1 MGETRRCEVFLSPY
15 RVRVLTFESNIAESD
30 FFFASIKAGAPSTR
44 PSMSVA
50 MCMADIV
57 PCVAQSRVVQPVS
70 VDEKEFLDYIN
81 SIATSVPFFRRCHL
95 SSQSLI
101 TVRSS
106 GAQRGKLSP
115 PQASIERQVS
125 IQDPLA
131 ASASLSTS
139 SISDTTHPSGPRPN
153 YGSPPAAS
161 QAAFHPLNTATMP
174 KAEVGS
180 TKYIANKMK
189 AKGLQRLRWY
199 CQICEKQC
207 RDENGFKQ
215 HTQSEGHV
223 RAMLMVGEDPKK
235 YINEYSSQFQRDFLQ
250 LLKTSHGEK
259 KVHLN
264 NFYQEYIRE
273 KEHIHMNATKWP
285 SLTEFAKHLG
295 REGVCRVEEG
305 DRGLEVQFIDDSP
318 EAVRRREDV
327 KRKEKQM
334 KGDEDMEARTLERQI
349 KQARE
354 AAEKAGKLNDQKPRD
369 EVDATPAEPVKV
381 SLNLS
386 GKAAQK
392 TEQPKQQTEDAPVEI
407 STFSSAGTA
416 LKPESA
422 VETAAKTDA
431 DVEEKDAS
439 TAPTDPKP
447 AAAPKMSMSLSGNKP
462 KHVNP
467 LMKKNPLSKKSEK
480 VVAEPEKKM
489 SNAERI
495 MREEMERKRKA
506 DERYGSGG
514 KRQRLGA

>member
-1 MGETRRCEVFLSPY
+1 
-15 RVRVLTFESNIAESD
+15 
-30 FFFASIKAGAPSTR
+30 
-44 PSMSVA
+44 
-50 MCMADIV
+50 
-57 PCVAQSRVVQPVS
+57 
-70 VDEKEFLDYIN
+70 
-81 SIATSVPFFRRCHL
+81 
-95 SSQSLI
+95 
-101 TVRSS
+101 
-106 GAQRGKLSP
+106 
-115 PQASIERQVS
+115 
-125 IQDPLA
+125 
-131 ASASLSTS
+131 
-139 SISDTTHPSGPRPN
+139 
-153 YGSPPAAS
+153 
-161 QAAFHPLNTATMP
+161 MP

-223 RAMLMVGEDPKK
+223 RAMLQVGEDPKK
-235 YINEYSSQFQRDFLQ
+235 YINQYSNQFQRDFLQ

-264 NFYQEYIRE
+264 NFYQEYIHD
-273 KEHIHMNATKWP
+273 KEHVHMNATKWP

-295 REGVCRVEEG
+295 REGLCRVEEG

-334 KGDEDMEARTLERQI
+334 KGDEDMEARMLERQI

-354 AAEKAGKLNDQKPRD
+354 AAEKAGKLEEQRPRP
-369 EVDATPAEPVKV
+369 EAETAPAEPVKV
-381 SLNLS
+381 SLSLS
-386 GKAAQK
+386 GKAGQK
-392 TEQPKQQTEDAPVEI
+392 KEQPKEQEDAPVEI
-407 STFSSAGTA
+407 STFSNADA
-416 LKPESA
+416 AERPELAKPDAASTGEAA
-422 VETAAKTDA
+422 VEPPAAAK
-431 DVEEKDAS
+431 
-439 TAPTDPKP
+439 PTP
-447 AAAPKMSMSLSGNKP
+447 AAAPKMSMSLGGNKP
-462 KHVNP
+462 KPVNP